1 MLTEFASLQL
11 SREELKELH
20 VSLVRTALLEDRV
33 RREKG
38 LEAVE
43 RRPLLEQ
50 LERLLE
56 ESEETLHLLDHAVE
70 DGMWEY
76 SWYAFTD
83 EWAWYR
89 AEKELLA
96 ELGEKK
102 ATMSQAELEKQI
114 EVRYHKEFDR
124 YVAEVDMVE
133 EGKPSTKR
141 VKQSKAS

>member
-1 MLTEFASLQL
+1 MLTEFASLQM
-11 SREELKELH
+11 SREELKEVH
-20 VSLVRTALLEDRV
+20 AALVRTALLEDRV

-38 LEAVE
+38 LETVE

-50 LERLLE
+50 VERLLG
-56 ESEETLHLLDHAVE
+56 ESDETLHMLDHAVD

-89 AEKELLA
+89 AERDVLQ

-102 ATMSQAELEKQI
+102 EGMDHASLEKMI
-114 EVRYHKEFDR
+114 EVRAHNEFDR
-124 YVAEVDMVE
+124 YVAEIDMVE

>member
-1 MLTEFASLQL
+1 MLTEFASLQM

-20 VSLVRTALLEDRV
+20 ASLVRTALLEDRI

-50 LERLLE
+50 IEKLLGE
-56 ESEETLHLLDHAVE
+56 NEDTLHMLDHAVE
-70 DGMWEY
+70 DEMWEY

-89 AEKELLA
+89 AEREVLQDLGSKKEGTERA
-96 ELGEKK
+96 N
-102 ATMSQAELEKQI
+102 LEKMI
-114 EVRYHKEFDR
+114 EARYHKDFDR
-124 YVAEVDMVE
+124 YVAEIDMVE

-141 VKQSKAS
+141 VKQPKTS